1 MRKFTKTTMISLAVS
16 LVLTSGSALAK
27 ITAEEAKKLGNEL
40 TLWGQNKKPMQMV
53 LSLNGPVV

>member
-1 MRKFTKTTMISLAVS
+1 MRTFTKTTMISLAVS

-40 TLWGQNKKPMQMV
+40 TPMGADTKSQCRWFY
-53 LSLNGPVV
+53 P